1 MPRTQSLIVAVS
13 LGLAVVFGVIAL
25 NKTVHLG
32 QAAAVKPVAKSL
44 IARRTAQLNRFE
56 ASLRAELRK
65 KPPAVPKVPKT
76 PIATPTASASQA
88 APAAPAAA
96 PTPAAAS
103 QRVVYVRP
111 APIIVHK
118 HRPGGGE
125 SEGSDHGDNGGGD
138 NGGAGSGGGGND

>member
-1 MPRTQSLIVAVS
+1 VPRTQSLIVAVS

-32 QAAAVKPVAKSL
+32 QAAAAKPVAKSL
-44 IARRTAQLNRFE
+44 ISKRTAQLDRFE

-76 PIATPTASASQA
+76 PIATPTASAPAA

-96 PTPAAAS
+96 PAPAAS

-111 APIIVHK
+111 APIVVHK

-125 SEGSDHGDNGGGD
+125 SEGSDHGDNGGD
-138 NGGAGSGGGGND
+138 NGGAGSGGGGDD

>member
-32 QAAAVKPVAKSL
+32 QAAAANPVAKSL
-44 IARRTAQLNRFE
+44 IAKRTAQLNRFE

-65 KPPAVPKVPKT
+65 KPPAVPKVPKM
-76 PIATPTASASQA
+76 PVATPTSSAPAA

-96 PTPAAAS
+96 PAPAAAS

>member
-1 MPRTQSLIVAVS
+1 MPRKQSLIVAVS
-13 LGLAVVFGVIAL
+13 LGLAVVFGVVAL
-25 NKTVHLG
+25 NQTVHLG
-32 QAAAVKPVAKSL
+32 QAAAAKPVAKSL
-44 IARRTAQLNRFE
+44 IDKRTAQLNRFE

-76 PIATPTASASQA
+76 PIATPTSS
-88 APAAPAAA
+88 APAAA
-96 PTPAAAS
+96 PVAPAAAPAPAAS

-125 SEGSDHGDNGGGD
+125 SEGSDQGDNGGDNGGG
-138 NGGAGSGGGGND
+138 GGGGND